1 MRSRTERL
9 KELIRE
15 EAAEMITQELSD
27 PRIGFCTVTRI
38 ELSNDLS
45 FATIHV
51 SVLGGD
57 ADKRTTIRG
66 LQDARGL
73 IQRRVASRLKTRTTP
88 HVEIKLDE
96 TIEKTFHIM
105 EKIKAARASDPD
117 GGKSTLPA
125 EPAPGDQ
132 ADAEK
137 DTPDKDGDEE
147 DDEDDEQDED
157 DDDDVDVD
165 DDDAEIDEE
174 DEEEED
180 AAEEEEEEKPKPK
193 PAKRPKKK

>member
-9 KELIRE
+9 KEVIRE

-88 HVEIKLDE
+88 HIEIKLDE

-105 EKIKAARASDPD
+105 EKIKEARASDPD
-117 GGKSTLPA
+117 GGKSTQPT
-125 EPAPGDQ
+125 EPDPSTTNAV
-132 ADAEK
+132 
-137 DTPDKDGDEE
+137 GDEE
-147 DDEDDEQDED
+147 
-157 DDDDVDVD
+157 
-165 DDDAEIDEE
+165 EE
-174 DEEEED
+174 DEEEDEVDED
-180 AAEEEEEEKPKPK
+180 AEDEEVEDDDEDVDVDEEDDEEEEEEKEADDEEEEVKPK
-193 PAKRPKKK
+193 RRKKK